1 MNTVTYA
8 TERNYDLLSKFTDI
22 NDFNNNF
29 EQAMIDVKSEFTK
42 SEYIALNK
50 LRKFA
55 ANVVGVAWCKIQKAV
70 ASTHASEMFGV
81 SRSTF
86 DRMLRKA
93 RKLNLITV
101 INTQKA
107 NNYQAHNIYVFNRV
121 DELSLRNE
129 IDEIVSDSH
138 TIDVADD
145 LKIDAALSSILSD
158 LPLHKQVK
166 DNKETPISDS
176 ENIQQ
181 SKNQPLSLEE
191 QREYIEK
198 YATNEYQIAT
208 FKLIESMPM
217 SSEIKAKA
225 HVIALRVGSG
235 ATITDFVR
243 AKSVLLNMSVAAA
256 KGTSFDNVVGAFT
269 SAYNNASIR
278 PKLATKPAIVEPK
291 TERKIPFYNWLKE
304 RSHASGRAVYNWLT
318 GE

>member
-1 MNTVTYA
+1 MTTVTYA
-8 TERNYDLLSKFTDI
+8 KERNYDLLSKFTDI

-70 ASTHASEMFGV
+70 ASTHAYEMIGV

-93 RKLNLITV
+93 RRLNLITV

-121 DELSLRNE
+121 DELTLSKE
-129 IDEIVSDSH
+129 IGEIVSESH

-145 LKIDAALSSILSD
+145 AKIDAAKTTNLSE
-158 LPLHKQVK
+158 LPLQKQVK
-166 DNKETPISDS
+166 DIKKTPVSDS
-176 ENIQQ
+176 SNDLISIEV
-181 SKNQPLSLEE
+181 

-217 SSEIKAKA
+217 SAEIKANA
-225 HVIALRVGSG
+225 HVIALRVGSD
-235 ATITDFVR
+235 ASITDFVR
-243 AKSVLLNMSVAAA
+243 AKSVLLNMSVSAVE
-256 KGTSFDNVVGAFT
+256 GTTFDNVVGAFT
-269 SAYNNASIR
+269 SAYNNALNR
-278 PKLATKPAIVEPK
+278 PKSAVKPAIVEPK
-291 TERKIPFYNWLKE
+291 SERKIPFYNWLKE

>member
-1 MNTVTYA
+1 MNTITYA
-8 TERNYDLLSKFTDI
+8 KERNYDLLSKFTDI
-22 NDFNNNF
+22 SDFNNNF

-70 ASTHASEMFGV
+70 ASTHASEMVGV

-107 NNYQAHNIYVFNRV
+107 NNYQAHNIFVFNRV
-121 DELSLRNE
+121 DELKLPNE
-129 IDEIVSDSH
+129 INEIVSDSH
-138 TIDVADD
+138 TIDVSTASK
-145 LKIDAALSSILSD
+145 LTEPEAINLSE
-158 LPLHKQVK
+158 LPLQKQVK
-166 DNKETPISDS
+166 DNKKTLISDS
-176 ENIQQ
+176 INI
-181 SKNQPLSLEE
+181 ED
-191 QREYIEK
+191 QRDYIEK

-217 SSEIKAKA
+217 SAEIKAKA
-225 HVIALRVGSG
+225 HVIALRIGSD
-235 ATITDFVR
+235 ATITDFIR
-243 AKSVLLNMSVAAA
+243 AKSVLLNMSVASAG
-256 KGTSFDNVVGAFT
+256 GTAFDNVVGAFT
-269 SAYNNASIR
+269 SAYNSASNR
-278 PKLATKPAIVEPK
+278 PKAVDKPAIVEAK
-291 TERKIPFYNWLKE
+291 NERKIPFYNWLKE

>member
-1 MNTVTYA
+1 MNAITYA

-93 RKLNLITV
+93 RRLNLITV

-121 DELSLRNE
+121 DELKLPS
-129 IDEIVSDSH
+129 EIVSDSH
-138 TIDVADD
+138 TIDVAKDA
-145 LKIDAALSSILSD
+145 KIDAALSSILSN

-176 ENIQQ
+176 EN
-181 SKNQPLSLEE
+181 KTLNLED
-191 QREYIEK
+191 QRKYIEK

-217 SSEIKAKA
+217 SDEIKAKA
-225 HVIALRVGSG
+225 HVIAMRVNSD

-243 AKSVLLNMSVAAA
+243 AKSVLLNMSVAMAE
-256 KGTSFDNVVGAFT
+256 GTTFDNVVGAFT
-269 SAYNNASIR
+269 SAYNNASNR
-278 PKLATKPAIVEPK
+278 PKLADKPAIVEPK

-318 GE
+318 GD

>member
-1 MNTVTYA
+1 MNTITYA

-70 ASTHASEMFGV
+70 ASTHASEMIGV

-121 DELSLRNE
+121 DELTLPS
-129 IDEIVSDSH
+129 EIVSDSH

-145 LKIDAALSSILSD
+145 AKIDAAKTTNLSE
-158 LPLHKQVK
+158 LPLQKQVK
-166 DNKETPISDS
+166 DIIKTPISDS
-176 ENIQQ
+176 
-181 SKNQPLSLEE
+181 LSIED

-225 HVIALRVGSG
+225 HVIALRVGSD

-278 PKLATKPAIVEPK
+278 PKLADKPAVVEPK